1 MGLYK
6 DCCYCCVK
14 FSLISV
20 NSLDPTQSDIFFQTP
35 RIAQHGRVSYVY
47 TSVVESLKFYTLFF
61 MLVLLIVH
69 ACLTTLYLDHRLEDQ
84 S

>member
-20 NSLDPTQSDIFFQTP
+20 NSLDPTQSDIFF
-35 RIAQHGRVSYVY
+35 RHL
-47 TSVVESLKFYTLFF
+47 ESHS
-61 MLVLLIVH
+61 M
-69 ACLTTLYLDHRLEDQ
+69 AE
-84 S
+84 